1 MDLNKLVN
9 QGLADI
15 ETEGFV
21 KQAVNKHLKKTIE
34 SIIGDMFCSYST
46 FGKKLKAEITSQLNV
61 NLEELKLAGYNTMLL
76 NTVKEK
82 LDEAIHIQGT
92 EKIKELLDEL
102 LNDVKPEYRLSE
114 LIEEMKGKANE
125 YGDYNDREISFHINP
140 DRNILTFIYFD
151 EEPDKE
157 KHQCKYH
164 IWVNSDTGVIAGV
177 EIRDRKFDNRV
188 IMGGLRGFEE
198 TLFKLY
204 AASPKL
210 IIDES
215 NVVVEYRS
223 EEDH

>member
-34 SIIGDMFCSYST
+34 SIIGDIFCSYST
-46 FGKKLKAEITSQLNV
+46 FGKKLKAEITNQLNV
-61 NLEELKLAGYNTMLL
+61 NLEELKLAGYNTMVL

-82 LDEAIHIQGT
+82 LDEVIHIQGI
-92 EKIKELLDEL
+92 EKIKESLDALLD
-102 LNDVKPEYRLSE
+102 NVKPEYRLSE
-114 LIEEMKGKANE
+114 LIEEMKGKVNE
-125 YGDYNDREISFHINP
+125 YGDYNDREISFHIRP
-140 DRNILTFIYFD
+140 DRSILTFINFD
-151 EEPDKE
+151 EEPGKQDY
-157 KHQCKYH
+157 QCKYK
-164 IWVNSDTGVIAGV
+164 IWVNSDTGVIAGA
-177 EIRDRKFDNRV
+177 EIGDQKFDNRV

-204 AASPKL
+204 AAKPKL

-215 NVVVEYRS
+215 NVVIEYRS
-223 EEDH
+223 EEDY